1 MSKIIKIKSL
11 IQVIIASLYLIGST
25 GVSFAQEW
33 RSLASDHFIVYFT
46 EDENFAKDI
55 SNKAEYYYVR
65 IASDLGYPRY
75 SEFWTWD
82 NRVKI
87 YIYPDRDS
95 YLKASNMSSW
105 SEGMADYT
113 NKQILSYAHSES
125 FADSIL
131 PHEMAHLIFRDF
143 VGFKGEVPVWL
154 DEGVAQWAEPLKRER
169 VKTVSQNLLNNG
181 TFFSVADMVNLDIR
195 KVSEDSAIKI
205 YSIHNK
211 DGDRT
216 LLSLKGGDVVKIYY
230 IEAVSLIG
238 FLIDSYGAISFTE
251 FCRQLRDGKSLEEA
265 IRSAYS
271 IHISGIEELESAW
284 LKYLR
289 GS

>member
-87 YIYPDRDS
+87 YIYPDHDS
-95 YLKASNMSSW
+95 YLKVSKMSSW

-113 NKQILSYAHSES
+113 NKQIISYTQSES

-169 VKTVSQNLLNNG
+169 VKTVSQNLLNNA

-195 KVSEDSAIKI
+195 KVSVDSVIE
-205 YSIHNK
+205 IHSMRNK
-211 DGDRT
+211 DGNRT

-251 FCRQLRDGKSLEEA
+251 FCRQLRDGKSLEDA

>member
-1 MSKIIKIKSL
+1 
-11 IQVIIASLYLIGST
+11 
-25 GVSFAQEW
+25 
-33 RSLASDHFIVYFT
+33 
-46 EDENFAKDI
+46 
-55 SNKAEYYYVR
+55 
-65 IASDLGYPRY
+65 
-75 SEFWTWD
+75 
-82 NRVKI
+82 
-87 YIYPDRDS
+87 
-95 YLKASNMSSW
+95 
-105 SEGMADYT
+105 MADYT
-113 NKQILSYAHSES
+113 NKQIISYTHSES

-169 VKTVSQNLLNNG
+169 VKTVSQNLLNNA

-195 KVSEDSAIKI
+195 KVSVDSVIE
-205 YSIHNK
+205 IHSMRNK
-211 DGDRT
+211 DGNRT

-251 FCRQLRDGKSLEEA
+251 FCRQLRDGKSLEDA